1 MLSNK
6 ITLTPTDLGKHLMN
20 CPKCS
25 KKFTEII
32 THQVMGKRKQK

>member
-1 MLSNK
+1 MLSNE
-6 ITLTPTDLGKHLMN
+6 IILTPSELGKHLMN

-32 THQVMGKRKQK
+32 THQVMEKRNQK